1 MSDAVTISLISGI
14 SSMMIAIITVVIKTW
29 LDRRADAKKHI
40 HDETINEIDLG
51 EMLYIQDYL
60 DAFRHDYEF
69 DRVTISQFHNGG
81 KFFNGKSMKKF
92 SVTYESCAPGIAKIK
107 REYQNLMVSEFPK
120 MFSHLFDIDMIV
132 VNPDCEHY
140 QNVARD
146 MALQGIVQNIIIP
159 IRGLKG
165 DLLGFISC
173 HNIGS
178 SDERI
183 TNDLTHTFADMAK
196 QISGYLAKS

>member
-1 MSDAVTISLISGI
+1 
-14 SSMMIAIITVVIKTW
+14 MIAIITVVIKTW

-40 HDETINEIDLG
+40 HDESINEIDLG

-69 DRVTISQFHNGG
+69 DRVSISQFHNGG

-92 SVTYESCAPGIAKIK
+92 SVTYESCAPGISKIK
-107 REYQNLMVSEFPK
+107 REYQNLLVSEFPK
-120 MFSHLFDIDMIV
+120 MFSHLFDIDMII

-140 QNVARD
+140 QNVAKD
-146 MALQGIVQNIIIP
+146 MALQGIVQNVVVP

-178 SDERI
+178 TDERI
-183 TNDLTHTFADMAK
+183 TNDLAHTFADMAN

>member
-1 MSDAVTISLISGI
+1 MSDAVTISLISGL
-14 SSMMIAIITVVIKTW
+14 SSIMIAIITVIVKTW
-29 LDRRADAKKHI
+29 LDKKSEAKKI
-40 HDETINEIDLG
+40 INDETINEIDLG

-60 DAFRHDYEF
+60 DAFRSDYEF

-92 SVTYESCAPGIAKIK
+92 SVTYESCAPGISKIK
-107 REYQNLMVSEFPK
+107 RAYQNLLVSEFPK
-120 MFSHLFDIDMIV
+120 MFSHLFDIDMII

-146 MALQGIVQNIIIP
+146 MSLQGIVQNVVIP

-173 HNIGS
+173 HNIGTG
-178 SDERI
+178 DDRI
-183 TNDLTHTFADMAK
+183 TNDLTHTFVDKAN
-196 QISGYLAKS
+196 QLSGYLANN